1 VPRDL
6 DRLPASER
14 GALTLPSIPRHSY
27 TGTIGDALADG
38 SLAPD
43 GARRLLDVMLTI
55 RAFEDTLVAVR
66 SATFIPTPG
75 FRYIGATHTSIG
87 QEAVAAGA
95 LDALDANDRI
105 TSTHRG
111 HGHTVAHGMRLI
123 ATMDEAAMRDFVDRP
138 GWQPSSA
145 VHERAARWHLYRMF
159 AELFG
164 REDGYCG
171 GRGGSMH
178 IADVS
183 RGHLGANA
191 IVGGS
196 SAVAVGA
203 ALASSGLADPFVVG
217 CFLGD
222 GALANG
228 VVLEAM
234 NFASQKQFP
243 RGVPVI
249 FLIENNQYA
258 ESGQSIGEVT
268 GVSSLARR
276 GAGFADDNM
285 HAEIVD
291 GMDVLAVRDAVR
303 RARRLCLAGDGPV
316 LLEFETYRY
325 LGHSLSDD
333 GRRYRSDYEV
343 AAWKARDPL
352 LTFPAA
358 LIDAGIMTEG
368 EVEALRGEV
377 LERVRTAA
385 IEAANAP
392 EPDPA
397 GMTADLMAVST
408 SDVISATLQTTDL
421 NIEKL
426 TSFRRS
432 VPEAIPQRRAIAEAL
447 VEEMQRDRRVMLY
460 GQDVADYGGSFQV
473 TAGLLAVFGRSRV
486 FNAPISEAAIVGTA
500 LGLALM
506 GMRPIVEI
514 MYIDFILQAM
524 DQLAN
529 QVAKIRYM
537 FGGRL
542 TVPLVIR
549 TAVGGG
555 KGYGGQHSQS
565 LEGVIAHFPGLKVAV
580 PSTAYDAKGL
590 LRTAI
595 RDDNPVV
602 FVEHQLLYNERDL
615 VPADD
620 YTVPF
625 GEAVVRRPGRD
636 ITLVGYS
643 YMARVAMD
651 AAARLVGD
659 GIEAEVIDPRTLVP
673 LDLETIVSSV
683 RRTGHLLVL
692 SQAPARG
699 SVAEHIAYEVQ
710 ERCHNALR
718 APVGIAAALP
728 VPPPMSPALEQAH
741 LPHAAS
747 VAAAARRLFTGRVR
761 SSETRPSETR

>member
-1 VPRDL
+1 MPRDL
-6 DRLPASER
+6 DRFPASQR
-14 GALTLPSIPRHSY
+14 DALALPSIPRHTY
-27 TGTIGDALADG
+27 TSTIRDALADG

-43 GARRLLDVMLTI
+43 GARGLLEVMLTI
-55 RAFEDTLVAVR
+55 RAFEETLVAAR
-66 SATFIPTPG
+66 SATFVPAPG

-87 QEAVAAGA
+87 QEAVAAGV
-95 LDALDANDRI
+95 LDALDPNDRI

-111 HGHTVAHGMRLI
+111 HGHTISHGMRLI
-123 ATMDEAAMRDFVDRP
+123 AAMDEAAMREFVGRP
-138 GWQPSSA
+138 GWQPSLP
-145 VHERAARWHLYRMF
+145 VHERGARWHLYRMF

-164 REDGYCG
+164 RADGYCG

-203 ALASSGLADPFVVG
+203 ALASYGVTDPFVVG

-234 NFASQKQFP
+234 NFAAQKQFP

-268 GVSSLARR
+268 GVSHLARR

-303 RARRLCLAGDGPV
+303 RARRLCLGGDGPV

-333 GRRYRSDYEV
+333 GRRYRSENEV
-343 AAWKARDPL
+343 AAWKRRDPL
-352 LTFPAA
+352 LTFPAS
-358 LIDAGIMTEG
+358 LIHAGVMTEG
-368 EVEALRGEV
+368 GVAALRDEV
-377 LERVRTAA
+377 FERVRTAA

-397 GMTADLMAVST
+397 RMTADLMAVST
-408 SDVISATLQTTDL
+408 SDLIPATLQTTDA
-421 NIEKL
+421 NVDKL

-447 VEEMQRDRRVMLY
+447 VEEMQRDRRVLLY

-473 TAGLLAVFGRSRV
+473 TAGLLGVFGRSRV
-486 FNAPISEAAIVGTA
+486 FNAPISEAAIIGTA

-506 GMRPIVEI
+506 GMRPVVEI

-537 FGGRL
+537 FGGHV

-565 LEGVIAHFPGLKVAV
+565 LEAVIAHFPGLKVAA

-602 FVEHQLLYNERDL
+602 FIEHQLLYNERDV

-620 YTVPF
+620 YSVPF
-625 GEAVVRRPGRD
+625 GEAMLRRPGRD
-636 ITLVGYS
+636 LTLVGYS

-651 AAARLVGD
+651 AAARLVGE
-659 GIEAEVIDPRTLVP
+659 GIEAEVIDPRTVVP
-673 LDLETIVSSV
+673 LDVDTIVSSV

-692 SQAPARG
+692 SQAPTQG

-710 ERCHNALR
+710 QRCHDALL
-718 APVGIAAALP
+718 APVAIEGAVP

-747 VAAAARRLFTGRVR
+747 VAAAARRLVAGAA
-761 SSETRPSETR
+761 RPSETR